1 MTMDNEHLQTIRE
14 CVLSICITVVV
25 CFLINAFYQ
34 GNKNAWETEKIRLEV
49 EKERAKNG
57 FVLLP
62 PGSCGKVIT
71 GPELLK

>member
-1 MTMDNEHLQTIRE
+1 MTMDSEHLQTIRE
-14 CVLSICITVVV
+14 CVLFVCIAVVA
-25 CFLINAFYQ
+25 CFLINACYQ
-34 GNKNAWETEKIRLEV
+34 ATKDSKDVEIAKLEV

-62 PGSCGKVIT
+62 QGSCGKVVT